1 MCAAGAIRVLIVDD
15 NRTTRKVIRAALESE
30 GIAVVGEAGT
40 GLEAINQVRALHPDL
55 VTMDNEMPVMNGLEA
70 IERIMA
76 EHPVPILVVAAQVGV
91 RTAFSAISKGA
102 LDVLE
107 LQAEPGAPWPALIKK
122 VRLLAKVDIT
132 AHLAAMKHRDQPAPA
147 PPAPPAPAPRPAPR
161 KAHAVQDLAI
171 VAIAASTG
179 GPQALQVLL
188 SHLPAFPVPI
198 VVAQHM
204 TSGFSKGM
212 TEWLDGAAALTI
224 REAEDGETLHA
235 GAVYVN
241 PPECSMRIT
250 AEGVVRLEEPAAH
263 LIYHPSCDF
272 LLKSVAKAYQG
283 RAVAAI
289 LTGMGSDGVAG
300 MRAVK
305 AAGGFTLAQD
315 EATSVVFGMNRLAVE
330 AQCIDKVISLHDLAA
345 ELLRLALP
353 APW

>member
-15 NRTTRKVIRAALESE
+15 NRAARKVIRAALEAE
-30 GIAVVGEAGT
+30 GISVVGEAGT
-40 GLEAINQVRALHPDL
+40 GLEALNQIRALHPDL

-76 EHPVPILVVAAQVGV
+76 EHPVPILVVAAQLGV
-91 RTAFSAISKGA
+91 RAAFSAISKGA
-102 LDVLE
+102 LDVLA

-122 VRLLAKVDIT
+122 VRLLAKVDIM
-132 AHLAAMKHRDQPAPA
+132 AHLAAMKQRDQPAPP
-147 PPAPPAPAPRPAPR
+147 PPAAPATRPAPR
-161 KAHAVQDLAI
+161 KAHGVEKLAI

-179 GPQALQVLL
+179 GPQALQVLFSQL
-188 SHLPAFPVPI
+188 AAYPCPI

-212 TEWLDGAAALTI
+212 TEWLDGSAGLTI
-224 REAEDGETLHA
+224 REAEDGETLQA
-235 GAVYVN
+235 GTVYIN
-241 PPECSMRIT
+241 PPECSMRVS
-250 AEGVVRLEEPAAH
+250 AGGLVRLEEPAAS

-272 LLKSVAKAYQG
+272 LLESVAKAFQG
-283 RAVAAI
+283 RAAAAI

-305 AAGGFTLAQD
+305 AAGGLTLAQD

-330 AQCIDKVISLHDLAA
+330 AQCIDKVISIHDLAA

-353 APW
+353 APR